1 MSGVPPVPI
10 GALVEVAWWVARLEM
25 GAQPLQQVGVDAQ
38 PAQSLANVAD
48 EIGHAAVLRQG
59 PHQRVQI
66 AKEFWKSEQ
75 TLVRPLNDSRA
86 ISSTPS
92 TRALDELFLVHS
104 FIH

>member
-1 MSGVPPVPI
+1 MTSVFHRYQKKHQNKHNQRELSQMSGVPPVPI

-48 EIGHAAVLRQG
+48 KVGHAAVLRQG

-66 AKEFWKSEQ
+66 AKEF
-75 TLVRPLNDSRA
+75 
-86 ISSTPS
+86 
-92 TRALDELFLVHS
+92 
-104 FIH
+104 